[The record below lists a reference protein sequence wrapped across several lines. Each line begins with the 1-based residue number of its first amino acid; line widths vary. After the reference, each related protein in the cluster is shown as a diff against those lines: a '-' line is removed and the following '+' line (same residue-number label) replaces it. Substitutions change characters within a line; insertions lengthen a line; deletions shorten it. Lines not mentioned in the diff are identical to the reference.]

1 MKRSRKLVLTT
12 LMAAGGVSL
21 TACGDS
27 PAEAVIDQGKPTDAY
42 AYQSLQECLDKNE
55 VPDSACETAQKNA
68 KDDENA
74 EARYADSKTCEDVYG
89 PGQCVPRSSV
99 NGQGSFWGPLVAGFV
114 VGRMLDGGWGGR
126 GLYRDWRDGGFY
138 TPNGGRVWTD
148 YSTGRTRIGQRSFDP
163 PDLARGPDKVMTRS
177 SVISRGGFG
186 GRMASRSYSSGKS
199 WGG

>member
-21 TACGDS
+21 TACGDT
-27 PAEAVIDQGKPTDAY
+27 PTPTIADQGKTTDAY

-89 PGQCVPRSSV
+89 PGQCVPRGSNV
-99 NGQGSFWGPLVAGFV
+99 GGGGSFWGPLVTGFV
-114 VGRMLDGGWGGR
+114 VGQMMNGGWGGR

-138 TPNGGRVWTD
+138 TSSGGRVWTD
-148 YSTGRTRIGQRSFDP
+148 YSTGRTRVGSRGFDP
-163 PDLARGPDKVMTRS
+163 PAAIAPQKVQTRS

-186 GRMASRSYSSGKS
+186 GRMSARSSGGGR